1 MHMSILVLVWVDMM
15 RMAAMSNGDD
25 GIGDSVNN
33 GDDGGN
39 VAPGEGDLAGVY
51 YLVETDQPFP
61 DVCSL

>member
-1 MHMSILVLVWVDMM
+1 MSILVPVWVDMM
-15 RMAAMSNGDD
+15 RITAMSNGDD

-33 GDDGGN
+33 GDDCGN

>member
-1 MHMSILVLVWVDMM
+1 M
-15 RMAAMSNGDD
+15 RITAMSNGDD